1 FVLLIIG
8 LVIEHHR
15 QHPLIVTQWLVMKS
29 TLTFM
34 IGAFSIRI
42 LMSEQNYAV
51 GHFLQA
57 MGLLPEQLV
66 GLYGMIGLGVLV
78 GSVASILT
86 FKQHLL

>member
-1 FVLLIIG
+1 NTWIAYALALGFVLLIIR

-66 GLYGMIGLGVLV
+66 GLYGMIGLGV
-78 GSVASILT
+78 
-86 FKQHLL
+86 